1 MCFPQFQ
8 ILCLTFLN
16 AALIA
21 AFNGG
26 RPNLLLAEL
35 KPMDGSRAG
44 VNLGLANQGPI
55 RYIFDTVMAVL
66 VAI

>member
-1 MCFPQFQ
+1 M
-8 ILCLTFLN
+8 
-16 AALIA
+16 AE
-21 AFNGG
+21 

-55 RYIFDTVMAVL
+55 RYIFDIVMAVL